1 MTEKKKKRIL
11 TIPEWH
17 QLAMEGNTIP
27 MRIPIHG
34 NSMFPLIRMD
44 RDYVTIMPLKD
55 MPESGDIVLYDD
67 PQRAC
72 YVLHRVWMIRDKNI
86 LTWGDNS
93 YNTDGWRPLED
104 IWGIAV
110 LIERGRI
117 RIKPNP
123 KRGLIWAKI
132 WHRTWKVYRRCRGLA
147 AGTYHRVKRLLK
159 D

>member
-1 MTEKKKKRIL
+1 MTETMNIRVI

-17 QLAMEGNTIP
+17 QMALENKDLP

-44 RDYVTIMPLKD
+44 RDYVTILPLKE
-55 MPESGDIVLYDD
+55 MPEVGDIVLYDD
-67 PQRAC
+67 PLREC
-72 YVLHRVWMIRDKNI
+72 YVLHRVWMIQDKNI

-104 IWGIAV
+104 IWGKAV

-117 RIKPNP
+117 KIKPNP
-123 KRGLIWAKI
+123 KSGLIWAKI
-132 WHRTWKVYRRCRGLA
+132 WHRTAKTYRRCRGLA
-147 AGTYHRVKRLLK
+147 AGVYHRVSRLWK
-159 D
+159 

>member
-1 MTEKKKKRIL
+1 MTETMNKRVI

-17 QLAMEGNTIP
+17 EMALEDKAPP

-44 RDYVTIMPLKD
+44 QDYVTIQPLKE
-55 MPESGDIVLYDD
+55 MPETGDIVLYDD
-67 PQRAC
+67 PQRSC
-72 YVLHRVWMIRDKNI
+72 YVLHRVWMIQDENI

-93 YNTDGWRPLED
+93 YNTDGWRSLED
-104 IWGIAV
+104 IWGKAV

-117 RIKPNP
+117 KIKPNP

-132 WHRTWKVYRRCRGLA
+132 WHSTAKSYRRCRGLA
-147 AGTYHRVKRLLK
+147 AGVYHRVKRLLK
-159 D
+159 

>member
-1 MTEKKKKRIL
+1 MTETMNKRVF

-17 QLAMEGNTIP
+17 EMALEHTAPP

-44 RDYVTIMPLKD
+44 RDYVTILPLTD
-55 MPESGDIVLYDD
+55 MPEVGDIVLYDD
-67 PQRAC
+67 PQREC
-72 YVLHRVWMIRDKNI
+72 YVLHRVWMIQDKNI

-104 IWGIAV
+104 IWGKVV

-117 RIKPNP
+117 KIKPDP

-132 WHRTWKVYRRCRGLA
+132 WHSTAKSYRRCRGLA
-147 AGTYHRVKRLLK
+147 AGVYHRVKRLLK
-159 D
+159 